1 MEPLPLERSSFL
13 ARVSQTQWREAIEEL
28 WKHDPDPDQTLAIQ
42 TEINAAFNRG
52 DIAYATDRSGKRI
65 GYFYCCPWSPI
76 YVVKSPVTI
85 AGQRLRT
92 LQEFTF
98 VVDADEVLEGREF
111 ERKTLVASFQ
121 PTSEIGYC
129 NPHEGRHHWGSF
141 KCSATSWYKFMT

>member
-98 VVDADEVLEGREF
+98 VVDADEVLEGGEF

-129 NPHEGRHHWGSF
+129 NPHEGRHH
-141 KCSATSWYKFMT
+141 